1 MNRWLIVAPLSV
13 GLGWA
18 FSAAHVP
25 AAWILGA
32 ILVSGSVALVSG
44 RELHLPVRLFS
55 FARGTIGVLAAVP
68 LIGIPAKDIASFL
81 IPGLFAAAFTIGLAF
96 VGGLVLANHGV
107 TRETG
112 VLSLLA
118 GGASVMPAIAKEVG
132 ADVRYVA
139 LSQYLRLLTVS
150 ITLPLVASVM
160 APVSGAAASTSNAAA
175 GAEASPW
182 MWLLVPAL
190 VLIGMPI
197 GKFLRLPNASV
208 FGPMLL
214 TVLVGT
220 VADFHIT
227 PPMPLTVASLI
238 AIGWLAGG
246 GLNMAA
252 LKQFSR
258 LLPATM
264 LYIVGLMAACAG
276 VGWVMSKWLGISMYE
291 GYLATTPGALET
303 VLALSAEGNAGPA
316 VITLQLIRLICVL
329 VFAAYLPKILKRFS
343 GRG

>member
-1 MNRWLIVAPLSV
+1 MNRWLLVAPLSV
-13 GLGWA
+13 ALGWL
-18 FSAAHVP
+18 FSALQVP

-32 ILVSGSVALVSG
+32 IIVSGSMALASG
-44 RELHLPVRLFS
+44 RELRLPKRLFS

-68 LIGIPAKDIASFL
+68 LIGIPGRELATFL
-81 IPGLFAAAFTIGLAF
+81 IPGLVAAAFTIGLAF

-107 TRETG
+107 SRETG
-112 VLSLLA
+112 VLSLLP
-118 GGASVMPAIAKEVG
+118 GGASVMPAIAEEVG

-150 ITLPLVASVM
+150 ITLPLVASII
-160 APVSGAAASTSNAAA
+160 APAGAGASTAVAAESA
-175 GAEASPW
+175 VSPW

-190 VLIGMPI
+190 VVIGIPL
-197 GKFLRLPNASV
+197 GKALHLPNASV
-208 FGPMLL
+208 FGPMVL

-220 VADFHIT
+220 LTDVSIT

-246 GLNMAA
+246 GLNTDA
-252 LKQFSR
+252 LKRFSR
-258 LLPATM
+258 MLPATM

-276 VGWVMSKWLGISMYE
+276 VGWVMSKWLGISLYE

-303 VLALSAEGNAGPA
+303 VLALSAEGGAGPA

-329 VFAAYLPKILKRFS
+329 VFAAYLPRILKAL
-343 GRG
+343 

>member
-13 GLGWA
+13 GLGWVL
-18 FSAAHVP
+18 SAAHVP

-32 ILVSGSVALVSG
+32 IIVSGSVALVSG
-44 RELHLPVRLFS
+44 RELRLPKRLFS

-68 LIGIPAKDIASFL
+68 LIGIPARDLASFL
-81 IPGLFAAAFTIGLAF
+81 IPGLVAAAFTIGLAF

-107 TRETG
+107 SRETG

-118 GGASVMPAIAKEVG
+118 GGASVMPAIAEEVG

-160 APVSGAAASTSNAAA
+160 APSGAGAHAA
-175 GAEASPW
+175 GAAQAAAPVASPW

-190 VLIGMPI
+190 VLGGIPL
-197 GKFLRLPNASV
+197 GKLLHLPNASV
-208 FGPMLL
+208 FGPMLV

-220 VADFHIT
+220 VADFPIT

-246 GLNMAA
+246 GLNTDA
-252 LKQFSR
+252 LKRFSR
-258 LLPATM
+258 MLPATM
-264 LYIVGLMAACAG
+264 AYIVGLMAACAG
-276 VGWVMSKWLGISMYE
+276 VGWVMSKWLSISLYE

-329 VFAAYLPKILKRFS
+329 VFAAYLPRILKAL
-343 GRG
+343 

>member
-1 MNRWLIVAPLSV
+1 MNRWLVVAPLSV
-13 GLGWA
+13 ALGWLL
-18 FSAAHVP
+18 SAAHVP

-32 ILVSGSVALVSG
+32 IIVSGSVALVSG
-44 RELHLPVRLFS
+44 RELRLPKRLFS
-55 FARGTIGVLAAVP
+55 LARGTIGVLAAVP
-68 LIGIPAKDIASFL
+68 LIGIPGRELATFL
-81 IPGLFAAAFTIGLAF
+81 IPGLAAAAFTIGLAF

-107 TRETG
+107 SRETG

-118 GGASVMPAIAKEVG
+118 GGASVMPAIAEEVG

-150 ITLPLVASVM
+150 ITLPLVASLM
-160 APVSGAAASTSNAAA
+160 APGSAEASPAAA
-175 GAEASPW
+175 AEAVASPW

-190 VLIGMPI
+190 VVTGIPL
-197 GKFLRLPNASV
+197 GKVLHLPNASV

-220 VADFHIT
+220 LADFSIT

-246 GLNMAA
+246 GLDIDA
-252 LKQFSR
+252 LKRFSR
-258 LLPATM
+258 MLPATM

-276 VGWVMSKWLGISMYE
+276 VGWVMSKWLGISLYE

-303 VLALSAEGNAGPA
+303 VLALSAEGGAGPA
-316 VITLQLIRLICVL
+316 VIALQLIRLICVL
-329 VFAAYLPKILKRFS
+329 VFAAYLPRILRAL
-343 GRG
+343 

>member
-32 ILVSGSVALVSG
+32 IIVAGSVALLSG
-44 RELHLPVRLFS
+44 RELRLPTRLFS

-81 IPGLFAAAFTIGLAF
+81 IPGLVAAAFTIGLAF

-118 GGASVMPAIAKEVG
+118 GGASVMPAIAEEVG

-160 APVSGAAASTSNAAA
+160 APASGTGASAAADDAA
-175 GAEASPW
+175 ASPW

-190 VLIGMPI
+190 VLIGIPL

-220 VADFHIT
+220 VADFEIA
-227 PPMPLTVASLI
+227 PPMPLTVASLV

-264 LYIVGLMAACAG
+264 LYILGLMAACAG
-276 VGWVMSKWLGISMYE
+276 IGWGMSKWLGISAYE

-329 VFAAYLPKILKRFS
+329 VFAAYLPKILKRFN